1 MALLPEQ
8 LQRLLA
14 MQTLCER
21 VEGTAQELEAA
32 VQKIAVLQQEGDT
45 LQDFTSMNGWSLF
58 LTSASAMPTAKRCKA
73 QQRATRCW
81 GKIRFGMRLSKCGQ
95 CRCASS
101 SSWCN
106 RFEYA

>member
-32 VQKIAVLQQEGDT
+32 VQKIAVLQQEAQA
-45 LQDFTSMNGWSLF
+45 LQDFYQHEWLELISDE
-58 LTSASAMPTAKRCKA
+58 
-73 QQRATRCW
+73 
-81 GKIRFGMRLSKCGQ
+81 RLSDADRRKVHQWQARRGHG
-95 CRCASS
+95 
-101 SSWCN
+101 
-106 RFEYA
+106 

>member
-32 VQKIAVLQQEGDT
+32 VQKIAVLQQEAQA
-45 LQDFTSMNGWSLF
+45 LQDFYQHEWLELISDE
-58 LTSASAMPTAKRCKA
+58 
-73 QQRATRCW
+73 
-81 GKIRFGMRLSKCGQ
+81 RLSEADRQAVQSAATGYSVLGQ
-95 CRCASS
+95 DTIWDALEQVRAVQVRLIKQLVQSL
-101 SSWCN
+101 
-106 RFEYA
+106 

>member
-32 VQKIAVLQQEGDT
+32 VQKIVVLQQEADT
-45 LQDFTSMNGWSLF
+45 LQDFYQHEWLELISDE
-58 LTSASAMPTAKRCKA
+58 
-73 QQRATRCW
+73 
-81 GKIRFGMRLSKCGQ
+81 RLSDADGQ
-95 CRCASS
+95 AVQSEARGYPVLGQDTIWDALEQVRAVQVRLIKQLVQSL
-101 SSWCN
+101 
-106 RFEYA
+106 

>member
-32 VQKIAVLQQEGDT
+32 VQKIAVLQQEADT
-45 LQDFTSMNGWSLF
+45 LQDFYQHEWLELISDE
-58 LTSASAMPTAKRCKA
+58 
-73 QQRATRCW
+73 
-81 GKIRFGMRLSKCGQ
+81 RLSDADRQAVQSAATGYSVLGQ
-95 CRCASS
+95 DT
-101 SSWCN
+101 SWDALEQV
-106 RFEYA
+106 RAVQVRLIKQLVQSL

>member
-32 VQKIAVLQQEGDT
+32 VQKIAVLQQEADT
-45 LQDFTSMNGWSLF
+45 LQDFY
-58 LTSASAMPTAKRCKA
+58 
-73 QQRATRCW
+73 QH
-81 GKIRFGMRLSKCGQ
+81 
-95 CRCASS
+95 
-101 SSWCN
+101 
-106 RFEYA
+106 E